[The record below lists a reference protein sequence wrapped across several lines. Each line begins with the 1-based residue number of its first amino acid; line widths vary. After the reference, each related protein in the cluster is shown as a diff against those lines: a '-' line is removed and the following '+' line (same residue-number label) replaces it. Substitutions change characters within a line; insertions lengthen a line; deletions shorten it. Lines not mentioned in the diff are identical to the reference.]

1 MSVYPLPLSLKGV
14 LYIAGEG
21 KQFEESLETSCNEQ
35 GIFALRIRDVN
46 PMAIKKGQS
55 VPKNKYDFILY
66 HKGYLFPVEL
76 KSTKAKS
83 FGYGE
88 DKIKQYQLESLKKA
102 SLFKGVIPGLIINFR
117 EPENVA
123 YFIHINDFL
132 KCKEIS
138 EKGLPHTYSNK
149 LNKSSIS
156 IKTCEEVGIELKSA
170 LKKKYHR
177 FYLNQLLDELI
188 DKYGE

>member
-1 MSVYPLPLSLKGV
+1 MVSITNP
-14 LYIAGEG
+14 G
-21 KQFEESLETSCNEQ
+21 KNLESDIETSCTEQ
-35 GIFALRIRDVN
+35 NIFSLRIRDVN

-83 FGYGE
+83 FSYAE
-88 DKIKQYQLESLKKA
+88 STIKQYQLDSLKKA
-102 SLFKGVIPGLIINFR
+102 GLFKGVIPGLIINFR

-138 EKGLPHTYSNK
+138 EQGLSHTYINK

-156 IKTCEEVGIELKSA
+156 IKTCEEIGFPINNI
-170 LKKKYHR
+170 KKKVKYR
-177 FYLNQLLDELI
+177 YYINQLIDNLI
-188 DKYGE
+188 EKYGE

>member
-1 MSVYPLPLSLKGV
+1 MIL
-14 LYIAGEG
+14 IANEG
-21 KQFEESLETSCNEQ
+21 KVFEESIETSSTEQ
-35 GIFALRIRDVN
+35 GVFSLRIRDVN

-83 FGYGE
+83 FSYAE
-88 DKIKQYQLESLKKA
+88 STIKQYQLDSLKKA
-102 SLFKGVIPGLIINFR
+102 TAFKGVIPGLIINFR

-123 YFIHINDFL
+123 YFIHINDFIR
-132 KCKEIS
+132 CKEIS
-138 EKGLPHTYSNK
+138 QKGLEHTYNNK

-156 IKTCEEVGIELKSA
+156 IKTCEEIGVPIVNV
-170 LKKKYHR
+170 KKKVKYR
-177 FYLNQLLDELI
+177 YYVNKLIDELI
-188 DKYGE
+188 EKYGE

>member
-1 MSVYPLPLSLKGV
+1 MIN
-14 LYIAGEG
+14 IAGSG
-21 KQFEESLETSCNEQ
+21 KQFEESLETSCTEQ
-35 GIFALRIRDVN
+35 NIFSLRIRDVN

-83 FGYGE
+83 FSYAE
-88 DKIKQYQLESLKKA
+88 STIKQYQLDSLKKA

-138 EKGLPHTYSNK
+138 EQGLPHTYINK

-156 IKTCEEVGIELKSA
+156 IKTCEEIGVPISNV
-170 LKKKYHR
+170 KKKVKYR
-177 FYLNQLLDELI
+177 YYINQLIDNLI
-188 DKYGE
+188 EKYGE

>member
-1 MSVYPLPLSLKGV
+1 MVI
-14 LYIAGEG
+14 IAGEG
-21 KQFEESLETSCNEQ
+21 KSLESDFETSSTEQ
-35 GIFALRIRDVN
+35 GVFALRIRDVN
-46 PMAIKKGQS
+46 PMATKKGQS

-76 KSTKAKS
+76 KSTKAS
-83 FGYGE
+83 RFSYAE
-88 DKIKQYQLESLKKA
+88 STIKQYQLDSLQKA
-102 SLFKGVIPGLIINFR
+102 AQYKGVIPGLIINFR

-138 EKGLPHTYSNK
+138 QKGLEHTYINK

-156 IKTCEEVGIELKSA
+156 IKTCEEIGIPISNI
-170 LKKKYHR
+170 KKKVKYR
-177 FYLNQLLDELI
+177 YYINQLIDNLI
-188 DKYGE
+188 EKYGE